1 MMKVMNMTEKVIV
14 TDCDGVLLNWEYAF
28 DCWMN
33 DKGYTKVKGSE
44 FDYDISIRYNITR
57 ERGREYIRFFNES
70 AAIGF
75 LPALRDAAHYVKLL
89 HEKHGYVFDV
99 VTSLSKSPYAAKLR
113 ERNLK
118 KVFGKN
124 AFRNV
129 VCLDTGA
136 DKYLHLWEKYAG
148 KDLFWLEDKP
158 ENAMAGKLV
167 GMKPILIEH
176 VHNMNNED
184 FPLAKDWEDVYNI
197 ITDPIHKAYGV
208 YGRHAK

>member
-1 MMKVMNMTEKVIV
+1 MTEKAIV

-28 DCWMN
+28 DIWMN
-33 DKGYTKVKGSE
+33 EKGHSKVEGSETSYSIGERYGITDAQGKGYIKL
-44 FDYDISIRYNITR
+44 
-57 ERGREYIRFFNES
+57 FNES

-99 VTSLSKSPYAAKLR
+99 VTSLSKNQYAAKLR
-113 ERNLK
+113 EKNLK

-124 AFRNV
+124 TFRNI

-136 DKYLHLWEKYAG
+136 DKYDHLWLNYAG
-148 KDLFWLEDKP
+148 LEYFWLEDKP

-167 GMKPILIEH
+167 GMKPIIIEH
-176 VHNMNNED
+176 GHNMNNTD
-184 FPLAKDWEDVYNI
+184 FPLAKMWEDVYNI

-208 YGRHAK
+208 YGRHAR

>member
-1 MMKVMNMTEKVIV
+1 MEKVIV

-28 DCWMN
+28 DVWMN
-33 DKGYTKVKGSE
+33 EKGHYKVEDSDLE
-44 FDYDISIRYNITR
+44 YNIGKRYGIST
-57 ERGREYIRFFNES
+57 EKGKEYIKFFNES

-99 VTSLSKSPYAAKLR
+99 VTSLSKNPYAAKLR
-113 ERNLK
+113 EKNLK

-124 AFRNV
+124 TFRNI

-136 DKYLHLWEKYAG
+136 DKYDHLWLQYAG
-148 KDLFWLEDKP
+148 KELFWLEDKP
-158 ENAMAGKLV
+158 ENAYHGKLV

-176 VHNMNNED
+176 GHNMNDVD
-184 FPLAKDWEDVYNI
+184 FPLAKMWEDVYNI

-208 YGRHAK
+208 YGRHAR

>member
-1 MMKVMNMTEKVIV
+1 MTEKVIV

-28 DCWMN
+28 DIWMN
-33 DKGYTKVKGSE
+33 EKGHHKKEDSEFMYSIGERYGITSAQGKGYIKL
-44 FDYDISIRYNITR
+44 
-57 ERGREYIRFFNES
+57 FNES
-70 AAIGF
+70 ASIGF
-75 LPALRDAAHYVKLL
+75 LPALRDAVHYVKLL

-99 VTSLSKSPYAAKLR
+99 VTSLSTNEHAVKLR
-113 ERNLK
+113 EKNLK

-124 AFRNV
+124 TFRNI

-136 DKYLHLWEKYAG
+136 DKYDHLWLNYAG
-148 KDLFWLEDKP
+148 YEHFWLEDKP
-158 ENAMAGKLV
+158 QNAYHGKLV

-176 VHNMNNED
+176 GHNMDNTD
-184 FPLAKDWEDVYNI
+184 FPIAKTWEDVYNI

>member
-1 MMKVMNMTEKVIV
+1 MTEKVIV

-28 DCWMN
+28 DIWMN
-33 DKGYTKVKGSE
+33 EKGHRKKEDSEFMYSIGDRYGITSAQGKGYIKL
-44 FDYDISIRYNITR
+44 
-57 ERGREYIRFFNES
+57 FNES
-70 AAIGF
+70 ASIGF
-75 LPALRDAAHYVKLL
+75 LPALRDAVHYVKLL

-99 VTSLSKSPYAAKLR
+99 VTSLSTNEHAVKLR
-113 ERNLK
+113 EKNLK

-124 AFRNV
+124 TFRNI

-136 DKYLHLWEKYAG
+136 DKYDHLWLNYAG
-148 KDLFWLEDKP
+148 YEHFWLEDKP
-158 ENAMAGKLV
+158 QNAYHGKLV

-176 VHNMNNED
+176 GHNMDNTD
-184 FPLAKDWEDVYNI
+184 FPIAKTWEDVYNI

>member
-1 MMKVMNMTEKVIV
+1 MTEKVIV

-28 DCWMN
+28 DIWMN
-33 DKGYTKVKGSE
+33 EKGHYKKEDTEFVYNIGDRYGITDAQGKGYIKL
-44 FDYDISIRYNITR
+44 
-57 ERGREYIRFFNES
+57 FNES
-70 AAIGF
+70 ASIGF
-75 LPALRDAAHYVKLL
+75 LPALRDAVHYVKLL

-99 VTSLSKSPYAAKLR
+99 VTSLSLNKYAGVLR
-113 ERNLK
+113 DRNLK
-118 KVFGKN
+118 KVFGEN
-124 AFRNV
+124 TFRDI

-148 KDLFWLEDKP
+148 KELFWLEDKP

-176 VHNMNNED
+176 GHNMDNTD
-184 FPLAKDWEDVYNI
+184 FPIAKTWEDVYNI

>member
-1 MMKVMNMTEKVIV
+1 MQKVIV

-28 DCWMN
+28 DVWMN
-33 DKGYTKVKGSE
+33 EKGHYKVEDSDLE
-44 FDYDISIRYNITR
+44 YNIGKRYGIST
-57 ERGREYIRFFNES
+57 EKGKEYIKFFNES

-99 VTSLSKSPYAAKLR
+99 VTSLSKNPYAAKLR
-113 ERNLK
+113 EKNLK

-124 AFRNV
+124 TFRNI

-136 DKYLHLWEKYAG
+136 DKYDHLWLQYAG
-148 KDLFWLEDKP
+148 YEHFWLEDKP
-158 ENAMAGKLV
+158 ENAYHGKLV

-176 VHNMNNED
+176 GHNMDNTD
-184 FPLAKDWEDVYNI
+184 FPLAKTWEDVYNI

>member
-1 MMKVMNMTEKVIV
+1 MEKVIV

-28 DCWMN
+28 DVWMN
-33 DKGYTKVKGSE
+33 EKGLYKVEVSE
-44 FDYDISIRYNITR
+44 LEYNIGKR
-57 ERGREYIRFFNES
+57 YGISKEKGKEYIKFFNES

-99 VTSLSKSPYAAKLR
+99 VTSLSKNPYAGKLR
-113 ERNLK
+113 EKNLK

-124 AFRNV
+124 TFRNV

-136 DKYLHLWEKYAG
+136 DKYDHLWLNYAG
-148 KDLFWLEDKP
+148 KELFWLEDKP
-158 ENAMAGKLV
+158 ENAYHGKLV

-176 VHNMNNED
+176 GHNMDNTD
-184 FPLAKDWEDVYNI
+184 FPLAKTWEDVYNI

-208 YGRHAK
+208 YGRHSK

>member
-1 MMKVMNMTEKVIV
+1 MTEKVIV

-28 DCWMN
+28 DIWMN
-33 DKGYTKVKGSE
+33 EKGHYKKEDSEFIYSIGDRYGITNAQGKGYIKL
-44 FDYDISIRYNITR
+44 
-57 ERGREYIRFFNES
+57 FNES
-70 AAIGF
+70 ASIGF
-75 LPALRDAAHYVKLL
+75 LPALRDAVHYVKLL

-99 VTSLSKSPYAAKLR
+99 VTSLSTNPHAVKLR
-113 ERNLK
+113 EKNLK

-124 AFRNV
+124 TFRNI

-136 DKYLHLWEKYAG
+136 DKYDHLWLHYAG
-148 KDLFWLEDKP
+148 YEHFWLEDKP
-158 ENAMAGKLV
+158 ENAYHGKLV

-176 VHNMNNED
+176 GHNMDNTD
-184 FPLAKDWEDVYNI
+184 FPLAKTWEDVYNI

>member
-1 MMKVMNMTEKVIV
+1 MTEKVIV

-28 DCWMN
+28 DIWMN
-33 DKGYTKVKGSE
+33 EKGHYKKEDTEFVYNIGDRYGITDSQGKGYIKL
-44 FDYDISIRYNITR
+44 
-57 ERGREYIRFFNES
+57 FNES
-70 AAIGF
+70 ASIGF
-75 LPALRDAAHYVKLL
+75 LPALRDAVHYVKLL

-99 VTSLSKSPYAAKLR
+99 VTSLSLNEYAGKLR

-124 AFRNV
+124 TFRNI

-148 KDLFWLEDKP
+148 KELFWLEDKV
-158 ENAMAGKLV
+158 ENAMAGKVV

-176 VHNMNNED
+176 GHNMDNID

-197 ITDPIHKAYGV
+197 ITDPVQRAYGV
-208 YGRHAK
+208 YGRHA

>member
-1 MMKVMNMTEKVIV
+1 MTEKVIV

-28 DCWMN
+28 DIWMN
-33 DKGYTKVKGSE
+33 EKGHYKKEDTEFVYNIGDRYGITDSQGKGYIKL
-44 FDYDISIRYNITR
+44 
-57 ERGREYIRFFNES
+57 FNES
-70 AAIGF
+70 ASIGF
-75 LPALRDAAHYVKLL
+75 LPALRDAVHYVKLL

-99 VTSLSKSPYAAKLR
+99 VTSLSLNEYAGKLR

-124 AFRNV
+124 TFRNI

-148 KDLFWLEDKP
+148 KELFWLEDKV
-158 ENAMAGKLV
+158 ENAMAGKVV

-176 VHNMNNED
+176 GHNMDNID

-197 ITDPIHKAYGV
+197 ITDPVHRAYGV
-208 YGRHAK
+208 YGRHA